1 MKKLDGLKIIV
12 SGGGSGIGLEI
23 ARNLIEQG
31 AQVCITGRN
40 ADKLR
45 SAQEVLGRD
54 GASVEVRAFDVS
66 NRAAV
71 LSAVTKLHAAWGRID
86 GLVNNAGVYKSAAF
100 LQLEP
105 EDFERLFQT
114 NVMGCVHLMQAVIPH
129 MVAQGAGRIV
139 NIASTAGKWGSVN
152 QSAYNVSK
160 HAVVGLTRCVALETA
175 AQGITVNAICP
186 GLVATDMMDDLL
198 TDQAKLTGTD
208 KNALRAALEARIPIR
223 RVIRPEEIGELAAY
237 LLSPGA
243 AGMTG
248 QSILY
253 DGGVVLV

>member
-71 LSAVTKLHAAWGRID
+71 
-86 GLVNNAGVYKSAAF
+86 GLF
-100 LQLEP
+100 
-105 EDFERLFQT
+105 
-114 NVMGCVHLMQAVIPH
+114 
-129 MVAQGAGRIV
+129 
-139 NIASTAGKWGSVN
+139 
-152 QSAYNVSK
+152 
-160 HAVVGLTRCVALETA
+160 
-175 AQGITVNAICP
+175 
-186 GLVATDMMDDLL
+186 
-198 TDQAKLTGTD
+198 
-208 KNALRAALEARIPIR
+208 
-223 RVIRPEEIGELAAY
+223 
-237 LLSPGA
+237 
-243 AGMTG
+243 
-248 QSILY
+248 
-253 DGGVVLV
+253 

>member
-1 MKKLDGLKIIV
+1 M
-12 SGGGSGIGLEI
+12 
-23 ARNLIEQG
+23 
-31 AQVCITGRN
+31 
-40 ADKLR
+40 
-45 SAQEVLGRD
+45 
-54 GASVEVRAFDVS
+54 
-66 NRAAV
+66 
-71 LSAVTKLHAAWGRID
+71 
-86 GLVNNAGVYKSAAF
+86 NNAGVYKSAAF